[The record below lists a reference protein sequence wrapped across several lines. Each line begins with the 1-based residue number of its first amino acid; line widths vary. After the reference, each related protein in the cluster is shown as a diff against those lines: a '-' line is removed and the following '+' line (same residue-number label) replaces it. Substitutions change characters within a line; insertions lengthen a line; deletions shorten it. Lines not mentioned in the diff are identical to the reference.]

1 MTYPRSKANGLSRIP
16 LILILLFSG
25 FALFAPVR
33 EDVVLK
39 TTILAISMILAGWL
53 IALWIVRRRTGTPL
67 SVEFV
72 PVRSHYV
79 QAFVQFCILA
89 YWGWFAREVG
99 QQAPLILA
107 QVVYLYILEALL
119 TWSRGRTWRLGFGPL
134 PIVFSTNLLLWFKA
148 DVFYYQ
154 FAMLTL
160 GALGKQFITW
170 EREGKRTHIF
180 NPSAFGQFIVAI
192 ALITTGTTNDL
203 TWGKQIAASFETPHM
218 LVVIFLGGLVVQSLF
233 RVTLMTI
240 AAATTL
246 CLVNILYTRAYGTY
260 FFVNV
265 NVAAPIFLGI
275 HLLITDPATS
285 PRTNVGQVIF
295 GALYAL
301 AYCALFRML
310 DIYEVPTFWDKL
322 LPVPILNLAV
332 PLLDRLARA
341 NIMGK
346 FNTAWQSALTAPR
359 LNVVHMACWIAFF
372 AFIWGTG
379 FVDAEH
385 PGNSIPFWQKAM
397 ADGKPHA
404 SHSLVMA
411 IGTQAEALNS
421 GPAYNE
427 LGLLCMEGKLV
438 KQNRAAAAKYFAK
451 ACELGDLNGCA
462 NVAGQFLFLHE
473 RRSDDD
479 VRLALDR
486 LEQTCNSDANWKC
499 CLLTAIAYESGR
511 GRPQDKKRAME
522 CFERMGPTNLYA
534 CKGLARIAL
543 TSPLRSSNLTYAA
556 QVLKTASVTG
566 DAESAWYLAYLHG
579 TGIGVPT
586 NESLSRSYLEKACN
600 LGLAEACNTRS
611 NSALLPF
618 AKPPMLVPEWS
629 TAFPN
634 N

>member
-1 MTYPRSKANGLSRIP
+1 MPQSPSHPFGLRPIP
-16 LILILLFSG
+16 FILILLFSG
-25 FALFAPVR
+25 FTLVAPVH
-33 EDVVLK
+33 ENPALK
-39 TTILAISMILAGWL
+39 TSFVTISTVLAAW
-53 IALWIVRRRTGTPL
+53 IASLWFVRRQTGIPL

-72 PVRSHYV
+72 PVPSHYV
-79 QAFVQFCILA
+79 QACVQFCILA

-99 QQAPLILA
+99 WQAPLILA

-119 TWSRGRTWRLGFGPL
+119 SWSRGRTWRLGFGPL

-192 ALITTGTTNDL
+192 ALIVTGTTNEL

-233 RVTLMTI
+233 RVTLMTV
-240 AAATTL
+240 AAAITL
-246 CLVNILYTRAYGTY
+246 CLVNIIYTRTYGTY

-285 PRTNVGQVIF
+285 PRTNVGQVVF
-295 GALYAL
+295 GTFYAL

-332 PLLDRLARA
+332 PALDRLARA
-341 NIMGK
+341 NVIGK
-346 FNTAWQSALTAPR
+346 LNNAWQSALSLPR
-359 LNVVHMACWIAFF
+359 LNAVHMACWIALF
-372 AFIWGTG
+372 AFIWGIG

-385 PGNSIPFWQKAM
+385 PGNSIPFWQKAL

-438 KQNRAAAAKYFAK
+438 KQNRPAAAKYFAK

-479 VRLALDR
+479 VNLAMTQ
-486 LEQTCNSDANWKC
+486 LEKNCGVGSDWKS
-499 CLLTAIAYESGR
+499 CLLSAIAYESGR
-511 GRPQDKKRAME
+511 GRPKNAERAME
-522 CFERMGPTNLYA
+522 FFIRCGNENLYA
-534 CKGLARIAL
+534 AKGLARLSL
-543 TSPLRSSNLTYAA
+543 TTAVRPKELLPAAARLRTAA
-556 QVLKTASVTG
+556 ETG
-566 DAESAWYLAYLHG
+566 DAEAAWYLAFLHYG
-579 TGIGVPT
+579 GIGVT
-586 NESLSRSYLEKACN
+586 RDEALARSFLETACIR
-600 LGLAEACNTRS
+600 GLAEACNAS
-611 NSALLPF
+611 KSASPPAF
-618 AKPPMLVPEWS
+618 SKPPMIVPDWS
-629 TAFPN
+629 TAFPKN
-634 N
+634 

>member
-1 MTYPRSKANGLSRIP
+1 MTYPSSKASALSRIP
-16 LILILLFSG
+16 LLLILLFSG
-25 FALFAPVR
+25 FALFPLVL

-39 TTILAISMILAGWL
+39 TSFLAIS
-53 IALWIVRRRTGTPL
+53 ALLVAWFISLWFVRRRTGIPL
-67 SVEFV
+67 SVEFT

-89 YWGWFAREVG
+89 YWGWFAHEVG
-99 QQAPLILA
+99 LQAPFILA
-107 QVVYLYILEALL
+107 QVFYLYILEALL

-192 ALITTGTTNDL
+192 ALIATGTTNDL

-233 RVTLMTI
+233 RVTLMTV
-240 AAATTL
+240 AAAITL

-295 GALYAL
+295 GTLYAF
-301 AYCALFRML
+301 AYCFLFRML

-341 NIMGK
+341 NIIGK
-346 FNTAWQSALTAPR
+346 LNTTWQSALTVPR
-359 LNVVHMACWIAFF
+359 LNGVHMACWIALF

-379 FVDAEH
+379 FVDAKH
-385 PGNSIPFWQKAM
+385 PGNSIPFWQKAI
-397 ADGKPHA
+397 ADNKPHA
-404 SHSLVMA
+404 AHSLVMA

-473 RRSDDD
+473 RRSDED
-479 VRLALDR
+479 VQLALDR
-486 LEQTCNSDANWKC
+486 LEQNCKSDANWKC
-499 CLLTAIAYESGR
+499 CLLTGIAYESGR
-511 GRPQDKKRAME
+511 GRPLNKQKAME
-522 CFERMGPTNLYA
+522 CFERTGVANLYA

-543 TSPLRSSNLTYAA
+543 TSPLRPNNLTNAA
-556 QVLKTASVTG
+556 QVLKSAADTG
-566 DAESAWYLAYLHG
+566 DSESAWYLAYLHG
-579 TGIGVPT
+579 TGIGVPS
-586 NESLSRSYLEKACN
+586 NESLSRSYLDKACK
-600 LGLAEACNTRS
+600 LGLADACNARS
-611 NSALLPF
+611 NSAIPPF
-618 AKPPMLVPEWS
+618 TKPPMLVPEWS
-629 TAFPN
+629 TAFPK
-634 N
+634 